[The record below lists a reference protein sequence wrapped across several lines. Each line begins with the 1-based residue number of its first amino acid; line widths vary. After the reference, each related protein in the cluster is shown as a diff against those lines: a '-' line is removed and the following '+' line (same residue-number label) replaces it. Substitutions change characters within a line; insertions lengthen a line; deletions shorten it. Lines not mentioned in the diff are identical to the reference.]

1 MMANGTLVRTL
12 IHTDVTKYLSFK
24 AVDGSFVF
32 SKGKV
37 HKVPA
42 TDMEAL
48 KSPLMGLFEKRR
60 ARNFFIYVQDYNEA
74 DPKTHQGLDLTTV
87 TTRELI
93 SKYGLS
99 DDTVDFIGHALAL
112 HRDDRYL
119 NEPAL
124 DTVKRMKL
132 YAESLARF
140 QGGSPYIYPLYGL
153 GELPQAFA
161 RLSAVYGGTYMLN
174 KPECKVEFDMEG
186 KVCGVTSEG
195 ETAKCKKV
203 RKIGKVARAI
213 AIMSHPIPNTN
224 ESHSVQIIL
233 PQKQLGRK
241 SDMYVFCCSYTHNV
255 APKGK
260 FIAFV
265 SAEAETENP
274 QSELKPGIDLLGPV
288 DELFFDMYDRYEPVN
303 EPSLDNCF
311 VSMSYDA
318 TTHFETTVADVLNM
332 YTAITGKQQAAVSP
346 SQPPVM
352 DEEYDVIV
360 LGTGLKEC
368 ILSGLLS
375 VDGLKEQTWTV
386 GGGRRQL
393 GSWMVALGLQ
403 KGQLQ
408 VLHMDRNDY
417 YGGDSTSLN
426 LNQLWKKFRGEDKP
440 PAHLGASRDY
450 NVDMVPKFMMANGT
464 LVRTLIHTDVTKY
477 LSFKA
482 VDGSYVFSKGKIHK
496 VPATDMEALKSP
508 LMGLFEKRRARNFF
522 IYVQD
527 YNEADPKTHQ
537 GLDLT
542 RVSTRELIAKYG
554 LSDDTVDF
562 IGHALALHRDDRYL
576 DEPALDTVK
585 RMKGFARLSAV
596 YGGTY
601 MLNKPECK
609 VEFDMEGKV
618 CGVTSEGETAKCK
631 KVVCDPSY
639 LPNKVRKIGRV
650 IRAIAI
656 MSHPIPNTNESHSV
670 QIILPQKQLGR
681 KSDMYVFCCSY
692 THNVAPRGKFIAFV
706 SAEAETDNPQSELKP
721 GVDLL
726 GSVDEI
732 FYDIYDRY
740 EPVNEP
746 SLDNCF
752 VSTSYDASTH
762 FETTVTDVLNMYT
775 MITGKTV
782 DLSVDLSAASAA
794 EEY

>member
-1 MMANGTLVRTL
+1 
-12 IHTDVTKYLSFK
+12 
-24 AVDGSFVF
+24 
-32 SKGKV
+32 
-37 HKVPA
+37 
-42 TDMEAL
+42 
-48 KSPLMGLFEKRR
+48 
-60 ARNFFIYVQDYNEA
+60 
-74 DPKTHQGLDLTTV
+74 
-87 TTRELI
+87 
-93 SKYGLS
+93 
-99 DDTVDFIGHALAL
+99 
-112 HRDDRYL
+112 
-119 NEPAL
+119 
-124 DTVKRMKL
+124 
-132 YAESLARF
+132 
-140 QGGSPYIYPLYGL
+140 
-153 GELPQAFA
+153 
-161 RLSAVYGGTYMLN
+161 
-174 KPECKVEFDMEG
+174 
-186 KVCGVTSEG
+186 
-195 ETAKCKKV
+195 
-203 RKIGKVARAI
+203 
-213 AIMSHPIPNTN
+213 
-224 ESHSVQIIL
+224 
-233 PQKQLGRK
+233 
-241 SDMYVFCCSYTHNV
+241 
-255 APKGK
+255 
-260 FIAFV
+260 
-265 SAEAETENP
+265 
-274 QSELKPGIDLLGPV
+274 
-288 DELFFDMYDRYEPVN
+288 
-303 EPSLDNCF
+303 
-311 VSMSYDA
+311 
-318 TTHFETTVADVLNM
+318 
-332 YTAITGKQQAAVSP
+332 
-346 SQPPVM
+346 M

-375 VDGLKEQTWTV
+375 VDGLK
-386 GGGRRQL
+386 
-393 GSWMVALGLQ
+393 
-403 KGQLQ
+403 

-426 LNQLWKKFRGEDKP
+426 LNQLWKKFRGEEKP

-527 YNEADPKTHQ
+527 YNDADPRTHQ

-542 RVSTRELIAKYG
+542 RMTTRELIAKHG
-554 LSDDTVDF
+554 LSDDTIDF

-576 DEPALDTVK
+576 SEPAIDTVK
-585 RMKGFARLSAV
+585 RMKLYSESLARFQGGSPYIYPLYGLGELPQAFARLSAV

-639 LPNKVRKIGRV
+639 LANK
-650 IRAIAI
+650 
-656 MSHPIPNTNESHSV
+656 
-670 QIILPQKQLGR
+670 IILPQKQLGR

-692 THNVAPRGKFIAFV
+692 THNVAPKGKFIAFV

-721 GVDLL
+721 GIDLL
-726 GSVDEI
+726 GPVDEL
-732 FYDIYDRY
+732 FFDMYDRY

-752 VSTSYDASTH
+752 VSSSYDATTH

-775 MITGKTV
+775 LITGKTV